1 MKILILGSS
10 GLLGNY
16 LCKFLSKKFN
26 IVNNGLKKRRIDLLN
41 SYNLEN
47 FLLKTNPDLIINCT
61 ANTNLDNC
69 EMDKKSSYN
78 TNFKTLENTVN
89 ILKKNQIKTK
99 IIQISTDQFYNNKN
113 QKMNKETIN
122 NIPNYYCKTKYIVE
136 KYCLKNKILVLRTNF
151 FGKSNSKNKSFSDW
165 IYKSFKSKKNFF
177 LFDDVFFSPLNMNT
191 LSKMIEKVIE
201 YKKNINGIF
210 NLGSRDCISKKD
222 FAVYFARKLKIYS
235 KNYIVIKSKGFFNV
249 KRPNYMCMN
258 INKFEKQFNVK
269 MPSVYNQINYEVLRY
284 KLKK

>member
-47 FLLKTNPDLIINCT
+47 FLVKTKPDIIINCT

-151 FGKSNSKNKSFSDW
+151 FESQIQKIKVFLIGYINL
-165 IYKSFKSKKNFF
+165 FKKKFF
-177 LFDDVFFSPLNMNT
+177 F
-191 LSKMIEKVIE
+191 I
-201 YKKNINGIF
+201 
-210 NLGSRDCISKKD
+210 R
-222 FAVYFARKLKIYS
+222 
-235 KNYIVIKSKGFFNV
+235 
-249 KRPNYMCMN
+249 
-258 INKFEKQFNVK
+258 
-269 MPSVYNQINYEVLRY
+269 
-284 KLKK
+284 